1 VIGPSSAVQVHTG
14 VRVCA
19 RAVERVAATAARSV
33 AGVTSLEPTLA
44 SMAAELGR
52 AVRDAATGREGEAA
66 HGVEAATVGSGVVLQ
81 VCLSVGGRS
90 ARDVCAD
97 VARVVREQVRE
108 QLAVQVV
115 SVHTTVVDIAALP
128 AGEFSA

>member
-1 VIGPSSAVQVHTG
+1 MPQPG
-14 VRVCA
+14 A
-19 RAVERVAATAARSV
+19 RARR
-33 AGVTSLEPTLA
+33 
-44 SMAAELGR
+44 R
-52 AVRDAATGREGEAA
+52 TGF
-66 HGVEAATVGSGVVLQ
+66 EAATVGSGVVLQ

-90 ARDVCAD
+90 ARDVCTD

-128 AGEFSA
+128 AGELSA